1 MDNQYWNGIRSLLW
15 VMEYGSFTKAADKV
29 GISKAALSQQV
40 SQLEKELGVQLL
52 HRTTR
57 KMRLTEAGYLYVKRC
72 RNAIQQLEIAQEEVL
87 DAMQALSGVIRIN
100 TVGGLIG
107 EELLAPV
114 LLAFQRKYPKIEIRL
129 DFSSHHVNLLEE
141 HYDLVIRMGEL
152 PDSSLLGR
160 HLLNL
165 RTCYVA
171 SPELLQQYPKLQH
184 PNDLK
189 QMPLVY
195 GSVKE
200 WSLQKEDEQIQI
212 KVTDGFAITNGR
224 VMAKAAEQGLGV
236 ARVAD
241 VYVAEA
247 IAQQRL
253 VEVLPEWSEI
263 TPLTMLCP
271 PARYPLHRIRVLMD
285 WLIEHTSKQ
294 YKQLLSIK

>member
-15 VMEYGSFTKAADKV
+15 VMEYGSFTKAADEV

-57 KMRLTEAGYLYVKRC
+57 KMRLTEAGDLYVKRC
-72 RNAIQQLEIAQEEVL
+72 RNAVQQLEIAQEEVL
-87 DAMQALSGVIRIN
+87 DVMQALSGVIRIN

-114 LLAFQRKYPKIEIRL
+114 LLAFQHKHPKIEIRL

-165 RTCYVA
+165 RTCYVVN
-171 SPELLQQYPKLQH
+171 PELLQQYPKLQH

-200 WSLQKEDEQIQI
+200 WSLQKEDEHIQI

-241 VYVAEA
+241 IYVADA
-247 IAQQRL
+247 ITQQRL

-263 TPLTMLCP
+263 TPLTLLCP
-271 PARYPLHRIRVLMD
+271 PARYQLHRIRVLMD